1 MAKSLL
7 HDIGSVGADN
17 LVSGTL
23 IPMKTVPVLLKGDAG
38 GIEYKRGQLLTVDA
52 EGNAS
57 IPEAA
62 ATTVEAVLFTD
73 DIGKITDDTPAAAA
87 VTGEF
92 NENVVLWGEIP
103 EANQPAV
110 KQAAAEHQ
118 LYLAP
123 QNQAPYV
130 ES

>member
-1 MAKSLL
+1 
-7 HDIGSVGADN
+7 
-17 LVSGTL
+17 
-23 IPMKTVPVLLKGDAG
+23 MKTVPVLLKGDAG